1 MSELTLIQMRE
12 QRTLFLDKRTEKTYY
27 INNLYSEHEVNH
39 IRVIYLVSTDGKHK
53 QQFSDY
59 YFFHLLHLNQIKQL

>member
-1 MSELTLIQMRE
+1 
-12 QRTLFLDKRTEKTYY
+12 
-27 INNLYSEHEVNH
+27 VNH

-59 YFFHLLHLNQIKQL
+59 YFFHLLNLNQIKQL

>member
-12 QRTLFLDKRTEKTYY
+12 QRTLFLDKRNEKTYY
-27 INNLYSEHEVNH
+27 INNLFSEQKVNH

-59 YFFHLLHLNQIKQL
+59 YFFYLLYVNQIKQL